1 MNNIPIF
8 KAERD
13 AGLADQIQANA
24 SIGYICPIQTFNI
37 PDLLKASID
46 DTLFSIAGKDDP
58 DLYKTL
64 SILVT
69 TSWNKND
76 DVFDRGEVWAAR
88 HTPEHKQTNLNH
100 DDNKIVGHI
109 VGNWPIDIDN
119 KLLDSNLAIDEL
131 PDMFHL
137 LTASVIYKQRSNPE
151 TQAEVKE
158 LIEKIEAGDKFV
170 SMECIFRGFDYAISK
185 EDGSKQVISRNSESA
200 FLTKHLRS
208 YGGTGEYE
216 NYKVGR
222 LLRQITFCGKGFVD
236 KPANDFSIIF
246 DKDDLIS
253 FNYAEE
259 SNPFNIN
266 GVILTSSNFLNKEE
280 SKSMSDNT
288 THLESQIS
296 ELKASLKDMQDV
308 NADLKSKLSQ
318 ADVKKFEDEIQT
330 LTTANE
336 KLESDLSSAKE
347 DVEGWKQRIT
357 DDDKRSTELAE
368 ANTKLQADLDK
379 IKLAS
384 VTTDRVST
392 LVAGGVDK
400 ELAKTK
406 VATYAGLNDEQF
418 ADIAKD
424 IVAAIVKA
432 ETVTQDDSTDGNED
446 TSDASSSD
454 DTKVLDTAK
463 PDTDPALAADSEDDT
478 EDSLQVARAGLANW
492 VSTNVLNDGEE
503 SK

>member
-13 AGLADQIQANA
+13 AGLADKIQANA
-24 SIGYICPIQTFNI
+24 SIGYLCPIQKFDVQDI
-37 PDLLKASID
+37 LKASID

-109 VGNWPIDIDN
+109 VGNWPVDIDN
-119 KLLDSNLAIDEL
+119 KLLDGSLAIDEL

-137 LTASVIYKQRSNPE
+137 LTASVIYKKRANSD
-151 TQAEVKE
+151 TQAEVDE
-158 LIEKIEAGDKFV
+158 LIDKIEAGHKFV
-170 SMECIFRGFDYAISK
+170 SMECIFCGFDYAISM
-185 EDGSKQVISRNSESA
+185 EDGSKRVIARNSESA

-216 NYKVGR
+216 DYKVGR

-246 DKDDLIS
+246 DKNDLTS

-259 SNPFNIN
+259 SNPFNTN
-266 GVILTSSNFLNKEE
+266 GVILTSQKNNILEE
-280 SKSMSDNT
+280 SIIMAESTS
-288 THLESQIS
+288 HLESQIS
-296 ELKASLKDMQDV
+296 ELKASVKDLQNV
-308 NADLKSKLSQ
+308 NAELNSQLSQ
-318 ADVKKFEDEIQT
+318 ADVKKFEGQIQT

-336 KLESDLSSAKE
+336 TLESDLSSSKDELKTVAQKVTDTE
-347 DVEGWKQRIT
+347 KQLAE
-357 DDDKRSTELAE
+357 STE

-384 VTTDRVST
+384 ITTDRVST

-400 ELAKTK
+400 EVAETK
-406 VATYAGLNDEQF
+406 VATYAGLSDEQF

-424 IVAAIVKA
+424 IIAVIVKA
-432 ETVTQDDSTDGNED
+432 ETVKQDDSDEGKED
-446 TSDASSSD
+446 DSKASD
-454 DTKVLDTAK
+454 DTKVLDTAE
-463 PDTDPALAADSEDDT
+463 PDKDLVLAADSEDET